1 MIWLMAGRIRDGVVD
16 EVKQRTRIEDIV
28 GEYVTLK
35 PAGVGSLKGLCP
47 FHDEKTPSFNVRPQV
62 GYFHCFGC
70 GESGDV
76 IAFIQKIESVP
87 FVEAVEYL
95 ARKAGVSVEYE
106 EGTHA
111 GGDAGARDVKRAR
124 LIDAH
129 RVAEDFYVSQLSTP
143 AAAAGRELLAGRGFD
158 AQAIAHFRVGYSPS
172 SWNSLLD
179 VLRKHGF
186 TEREIA
192 ASGLVSTGARG
203 PYDRFRGRLMWP
215 IRSITGET
223 IGFGARKIDDSDEG
237 PKYLNTP
244 ETLIYRKSQVLYGLD
259 LAKKAI
265 AEGRRIVV
273 VEGYTDVMAA
283 HIAGVPQA
291 VATCGTAFGHEHA
304 KIARRLIG
312 DSASV
317 AAGVIL
323 HSGRSFGG
331 EVVFTFDG
339 DAAGQKAALRV
350 FQEDQSFGVQT
361 FVSILPEGLDPCEL
375 RMKYGDSAVREVIDR
390 REPLFAFVIRSILR
404 DVPLQTAEGR
414 AAGLRASAPVVAS
427 IRDRVLRSEYV
438 RQLAG
443 WLGMEEHL
451 VRESVVQAQR
461 QHSFSPP
468 QISQGRGGAGGADR
482 VSGGRDGTGVSG
494 GSSSGNVN
502 GRLGHH
508 AGGFSGVGLD
518 GSVSGYVPRT
528 QNDLGEVATSAME
541 SAAPVLKARADI
553 RDPVE
558 RTERAALEVML
569 QLPRLALAANAQQL
583 PSQSF
588 VVPIHRTV
596 FDAIRAAGG
605 VRAAQ
610 ERMDALTAGGMA
622 EDAAELAGANWFVG
636 EVARQLDSSV
646 RGAVFQLSVEPIAED
661 RSADMWRYV
670 RGVMMALIRQGYTRQ
685 IADVRSQMQRVG
697 SDSPDQA
704 MLFERLIELE
714 KRRRA
719 FDEVDS

>member
-1 MIWLMAGRIRDGVVD
+1 MAGRIRDSVVD

-28 GEYVTLK
+28 GDYVTLK

-76 IAFIQKIESVP
+76 ISFIQKIENIP

-95 ARKAGVSVEYE
+95 ARKAGVQVEYDDAAR
-106 EGTHA
+106 GS
-111 GGDAGARDVKRAR
+111 GDAGAREVKRSR

-129 RVAEDFYVSQLSTP
+129 RVAEDFYVSQLST
-143 AAAAGRELLAGRGFD
+143 AEAAAGRELLAGRGFD
-158 AQAIAHFRVGYSPS
+158 AQAIAHFRVGYSPN
-172 SWNSLLD
+172 SWSALLD

-186 TEREIA
+186 TEKEIA
-192 ASGLVSTGARG
+192 ASGLVAAGTRG

-223 IGFGARKIDDSDEG
+223 IGFGARKINDSEEG

-244 ETLIYRKSQVLYGLD
+244 ETLIYKKSQVLYGLD
-259 LAKKAI
+259 LARKAI
-265 AEGRRIVV
+265 AEEHRIVV

-283 HIAGVPQA
+283 HLAGVPQA
-291 VATCGTAFGHEHA
+291 VATCGTAFGHDHA

-323 HSGRSFGG
+323 HNGRGFGG

-339 DAAGQKAALRV
+339 DAAGQKAALKV
-350 FQEDQSFGVQT
+350 FQEDQSFGAQT
-361 FVSILPEGLDPCEL
+361 FVAILPEGLDPCEL
-375 RMKYGDSAVREVIDR
+375 RMKYGDLAVKEVVEK

-404 DVPLQTAEGR
+404 DVPLRTAEGR
-414 AAGLRASAPVVAS
+414 AAGLRASAPVVAA
-427 IRDRVLRSEYV
+427 IRDRVLRSEYI

-451 VRESVVQAQR
+451 VREAVVHAERQR
-461 QHSFSPP
+461 IAAPA
-468 QISQGRGGAGGADR
+468 QISAGRYSDAGISHESGGSGRGGTRAGAEAAS
-482 VSGGRDGTGVSG
+482 VIERDG
-494 GSSSGNVN
+494 
-502 GRLGHH
+502 
-508 AGGFSGVGLD
+508 
-518 GSVSGYVPRT
+518 
-528 QNDLGEVATSAME
+528 GELVQAT
-541 SAAPVLKARADI
+541 APVLKARNEI

-558 RTERAALEVML
+558 RTERAALNVML

-605 VRAAQ
+605 VEAAD
-610 ERMDALTAGGMA
+610 ERMKALVAEGIAEPDAEVAGTS
-622 EDAAELAGANWFVG
+622 WFVG
-636 EVARQLDSSV
+636 EVAKQLDPSV
-646 RGAVFQLSVEPIAED
+646 RGAVFQLSVEPVAED
-661 RSADMWRYV
+661 RAADMWRYV

-685 IADVRSQMQRVG
+685 IADVRSEMQRAG
-697 SDSPDQA
+697 ASSPDQA

-719 FDEVDS
+719 FDEADS

>member
-1 MIWLMAGRIRDGVVD
+1 MMEPMAGRIRDSVVD

-28 GEYVTLK
+28 GEYVNLK

-47 FHDEKTPSFNVRPQV
+47 FHDEKTPSFNVRPHV

-76 IAFIQKIESVP
+76 ITFIQKIESIP
-87 FVEAVEYL
+87 FVDAVEYL
-95 ARKAGVSVEYE
+95 ARKAGIQVEYE
-106 EGTHA
+106 ENTHA
-111 GGDAGARDVKRAR
+111 GGDAGAREVKRSR

-158 AQAIAHFRVGYSPS
+158 AQAIAHFRVGYSPNT
-172 SWNSLLD
+172 WNSLLD

-192 ASGLVSTGARG
+192 ASGLVAAGTRG

-223 IGFGARKIDDSDEG
+223 IGFGARKIDDSEEG

-244 ETLIYRKSQVLYGLD
+244 ETQIYKKSQVLYGID

-265 AEGRRIVV
+265 TDEHRIVV

-283 HIAGVPQA
+283 HLAGVPQA
-291 VATCGTAFGHEHA
+291 VATCGTAFGHEHV

-323 HSGRSFGG
+323 HNGRSFGG

-375 RMKYGDSAVREVIDR
+375 RMKYGDSAVREVIDK

-404 DVPLQTAEGR
+404 DVPLRTAEGR
-414 AAGLRASAPVVAS
+414 AAGLRASAPAVAS

-443 WLGMEEHL
+443 WLGMEEHV
-451 VRESVVQAQR
+451 VRDAVIQAQR
-461 QHSFSPP
+461 QLSSASL
-468 QISQGRGGAGGADR
+468 QIAQSKRTGSRHLPGASGYSSEAVGGREKSAENAESYSGGAGGQASDAG
-482 VSGGRDGTGVSG
+482 VARDDGAALGYAHTRGDDELVEVGV
-494 GSSSGNVN
+494 
-502 GRLGHH
+502 
-508 AGGFSGVGLD
+508 
-518 GSVSGYVPRT
+518 
-528 QNDLGEVATSAME
+528 
-541 SAAPVLKARADI
+541 PVLKARSEI

-605 VRAAQ
+605 VAAAD
-610 ERMDALTAGGMA
+610 ERMNALAAGMMA
-622 EDAAELAGANWFVG
+622 EKDAEIAGTNWFVG
-636 EVARQLDSSV
+636 EVARQLDPSV
-646 RGAVFQLSVEPIAED
+646 RGAVFQLSVEPLAED
-661 RSADMWRYV
+661 RAEDMWRYV

-697 SDSPDQA
+697 ADSPDQP

-719 FDEVDS
+719 FDETDS